1 MKSTFKVIA
10 LLIVSICF
18 TELLSAA
25 QNTWPK
31 EIPLDNGGKII
42 IYQPQ
47 PEALN
52 GNILSARAAV
62 SIATTAGADET
73 FGSIWFDATLE
84 TDKDSRIG
92 TLESMV
98 IKEAKFPAIKDPM
111 QLQQYNNIVQNEVPK
126 WDMQFSLDQLLT
138 SIQQATQ
145 LNEPNLKNDAPN
157 VIYRDRAS
165 TLVIIDGQPKL
176 QLDNQSGLQKVVNT
190 PSTIVLNPDDN
201 LYYLYGG
208 GLWYSSSNVLDGW
221 NYTPNPPSRIQQLD
235 AQIQQQV
242 AKDPDAKGNPDK
254 PSTPTDIIVST
265 VPAELIQTEGAP
277 SYQTV
282 QGTNLLY
289 VDNSLNDIFKDIST
303 QQNYILISGRWYT
316 SQSLTGGWAY
326 VPADQLPADFAKIP
340 EGTEKDGVLASVA
353 GTKAANEA
361 LMDAQIPQT
370 AKVDRQTATTNVTY
384 DGNPVFK
391 AIAGTN
397 LSVAENSSITVLRSN
412 ADGMYYAVDNGVWF
426 ISSSPNGPW
435 QVSTDRPSDV
445 NNIPPDNMAYNT
457 KYVYVYDYSD
467 DYVYT
472 GYTPGYLGC
481 YTYGPTV
488 VWGTGWHYH
497 SWYRHNY
504 YSRPCTWGFGM
515 SYNPWTGWSIGYVS
529 GYSLGWHY
537 YDNNPYSYGW
547 FGPRAYHPAYRPWG
561 YNGGFYGRGGNVI
574 LNQPR
579 IVVNR
584 PVYVVNNNHYNTRN
598 VYMDGNH
605 GINLYNH
612 VQGAHTIDVSRRQG
626 AVVHNNNPVT
636 VRPQGNGSF
645 NGVGNRAAN
654 PVNNNIT
661 IQHPQ
666 GNGSFNGVENRT
678 TNPVPNNN
686 TVQHPQ
692 GNSNFNERGNSPF
705 NRPSGGTPATGIN
718 NEVTRPLAM
727 PSKVENN
734 VATDRQGNI
743 YRYDNNGAVQQR
755 TPERTWQPAAPT
767 QAPREVNNVQ
777 QQRER
782 ADVRTQNFSRSAP
795 APTPAPAQRS
805 YSAPQQRSS
814 GGGGERHR

>member
-18 TELLSAA
+18 TQLVNAN

-31 EIPLDNGGKII
+31 EIPLDNGGKIV

-47 PEALN
+47 PEGLN

-73 FGSIWFDATLE
+73 FGSIWFDATLQ

-98 IKEAKFPAIKDPM
+98 IKESKFPAIKDPM
-111 QLQQYNNIVQNEVPK
+111 QLQQYNTIVQNEVPK

-138 SIQQATQ
+138 SVEQTTQ
-145 LNEPNLKNDAPN
+145 LNDPNLKNDAPN
-157 VIYRDRAS
+157 VIYRDRSS
-165 TLVIIDGQPKL
+165 TLVVIDGQPKL

-208 GLWYSSSNVLDGW
+208 GLWYSSSNVLNGW
-221 NYTPNPPSRIQQLD
+221 IYTPNLPVRIQQLD

-277 SYQTV
+277 TYQTV

-316 SQSLTGGWAY
+316 STSLTGGWAY

-391 AIAGTN
+391 PIAGTN

-445 NNIPPDNMAYNT
+445 NNIPPDNIAYNT

-488 VWGTGWHYH
+488 VWGTGWNYRP
-497 SWYRHNY
+497 WYRHY
-504 YSRPCTWGFGM
+504 YYARPYTWGFGM
-515 SYNPWTGWSIGYVS
+515 AYNPWTGWSIGYVS

-537 YDNNPYSYGW
+537 YDNNPYCYGW

-561 YNGGFYGRGGNVI
+561 YNGGFYGRGNVV

-584 PVYVVNNNHYNTRN
+584 PIYVVNNNHYNTRS

-626 AVVHNNNPVT
+626 AVVHSNTSV
-636 VRPQGNGSF
+636 VVHPQGNGSF
-645 NGVGNRAAN
+645 NGVGNRTTVN
-654 PVNNNIT
+654 PLNNNT
-661 IQHPQ
+661 
-666 GNGSFNGVENRT
+666 
-678 TNPVPNNN
+678 

-692 GNSNFNERGNSPF
+692 VNNNFGERGNSPF

-718 NEVTRPLAM
+718 AEVTHPLAM
-727 PSKVENN
+727 PSKAENN
-734 VATDRQGNI
+734 VATDKQGNI
-743 YRYDNNGAVQQR
+743 YKFDNNGGVQQR
-755 TPERTWQPAAPT
+755 TPERTWQPATPT

-782 ADVRTQNFSRSAP
+782 AEVRTQNFSRSAP
-795 APTPAPAQRS
+795 PVFSPSPVQRS
-805 YSAPQQRSS
+805 YSAPQQRS
-814 GGGGERHR
+814 GGNGERHR

>member
-1 MKSTFKVIA
+1 MKKTFKVIA

-18 TELLSAA
+18 TDLLSAA

-47 PEALN
+47 PESLN
-52 GNILSARAAV
+52 GDILSARAAV

-73 FGSIWFDATLE
+73 FGSIWFDATLQ

-92 TLESMV
+92 TLESMN
-98 IKEAKFPAIKDPM
+98 IKDAKFPAIKDPA
-111 QLQQYNNIVQNEVPK
+111 QLQQYTTIVQNEVPK

-138 SIQQATQ
+138 SVEQATQ
-145 LNEPNLKNDAPN
+145 QNDPNLKNDAPN
-157 VIYRDRAS
+157 VIYRSNAS
-165 TLVIIDGQPKL
+165 TLVVIDGQPKL
-176 QLDNQSGLQKVVNT
+176 QFDNQSGLQKVVNT

-208 GLWYSSSNVLDGW
+208 GLWYNSNNVLSGW
-221 NYTPNPPSRIQQLD
+221 NYTPNIPSRIQQLD

-242 AKDPDAKGNPDK
+242 AKDPDAKANQDK
-254 PSTPTDIIVST
+254 PSTPTEIIVST
-265 VPAELIQTEGAP
+265 VPAELIQTEGEP
-277 SYQTV
+277 TYQTV
-282 QGTNLLY
+282 AGTNLLY

-316 SQSLTGGWAY
+316 STSLTGGWTY

-370 AKVDRQTATTNVTY
+370 AKIDRQTATTNVTY

-391 AIAGTN
+391 PINGTN

-412 ADGMYYAVDNGVWF
+412 TDGMYYSVDNGVWYV
-426 ISSSPNGPW
+426 SSSPNGPW
-435 QVSTDRPSDV
+435 QVSTERPSDV
-445 NNIPPDNMAYNT
+445 DNIPPDNIAYNT

-481 YTYGPTV
+481 YVYGPTV
-488 VWGTGWHYH
+488 VWGTGWYYRP
-497 SWYRHNY
+497 WYRHY
-504 YSRPCTWGFGM
+504 YYARPYTWGFGM
-515 SYNPWTGWSIGYVS
+515 AYNPWTGWSIGYVS

-537 YDNNPYSYGW
+537 YDYNPNCYGW

-561 YNGGFYGRGGNVI
+561 YNGGFYGRGNVV

-579 IVVNR
+579 IAVNR
-584 PVYVVNNNHYNTRN
+584 PVYITNNNNYNSRN
-598 VYMDGNH
+598 VYMDRNH

-612 VQGAHTIDVSRRQG
+612 VQGAHTIDVNRTQGTVVRNNIAGSARQG
-626 AVVHNNNPVT
+626 NNNS
-636 VRPQGNGSF
+636 RPSG
-645 NGVGNRAAN
+645 
-654 PVNNNIT
+654 
-661 IQHPQ
+661 
-666 GNGSFNGVENRT
+666 
-678 TNPVPNNN
+678 
-686 TVQHPQ
+686 
-692 GNSNFNERGNSPF
+692 GNSPF
-705 NRPSGGTPATGIN
+705 NRPSGSPSN
-718 NEVTRPLAM
+718 NANYNNAARPLAA

-734 VATDRQGNI
+734 VATDKQGNI
-743 YRYDNNGAVQQR
+743 YKYDNNGAVQQR
-755 TPERTWQPAAPT
+755 TPEKTWQPTTPA
-767 QAPREVNNVQ
+767 QAPKEVNNVQ
-777 QQRER
+777 QQRDR
-782 ADVRTQNFSRSAP
+782 ANVRTQNFSRSAP
-795 APTPAPAQRS
+795 APAPQRS
-805 YSAPQQRSS
+805 YSAPQRSS
-814 GGGGERHR
+814 GGGRRR